1 MPRQGTAAAASQHL
15 PGAVALLALSIA
27 ALAAVLANM
36 ERGRER
42 RSKHHHEPRHEVVP
56 ATTSNDTLSTA
67 VTVAAQAHADDTLHR
82 PAAAPT
88 VTTTGRGAD
97 CTTLRGRDNPLLPSR
112 GGGVV
117 FAAVGG
123 AEGRRG
129 GPPLLQVDHQQQSS
143 PGHVGLPDHAAT
155 SSPLLAL
162 PTPTNRNNDR
172 AAATLAAAGSS
183 ASKLRRTVGTT
194 SNVGAGLGVSPSGSS
209 RFAGRCAGTPSAS
222 AASTKARAESA
233 PFAGGKRLEVLVHN
247 ISHKDMVLSLRRSQL
262 AAIPGLGGGEPG
274 TTSIDAVRDI
284 PQSIILGAVL
294 QYCTYLRQS
303 DTTSRRCRC
312 RSIFCGVDACTV

>member
-1 MPRQGTAAAASQHL
+1 MSRRGTEVAASQHL

-67 VTVAAQAHADDTLHR
+67 VTAAAAPADADDTLHR
-82 PAAAPT
+82 SAAAPT
-88 VTTTGRGAD
+88 VTTAGRGAD
-97 CTTLRGRDNPLLPSR
+97 RTTLRGRDNPLLPSR

-129 GPPLLQVDHQQQSS
+129 GPPLLQVDHQQQQQQQQSS
-143 PGHVGLPDHAAT
+143 PGHNGRPDHAAT
-155 SSPLLAL
+155 SWPLLAP

-172 AAATLAAAGSS
+172 AAATLAAAGSL
-183 ASKLRRTVGTT
+183 ASKLRTTVGIT
-194 SNVGAGLGVSPSGSS
+194 SNVGAGLEASPSGSS
-209 RFAGRCAGTPSAS
+209 RFAGRRPGTSS
-222 AASTKARAESA
+222 GRAASTQARAEFEPS
-233 PFAGGKRLEVLVHN
+233 AGGKRLEILVHN

-262 AAIPGLGGGEPG
+262 AAIPGLGGREPG

-284 PQSIILGAVL
+284 PQVS
-294 QYCTYLRQS
+294 YS
-303 DTTSRRCRC
+303 
-312 RSIFCGVDACTV
+312 